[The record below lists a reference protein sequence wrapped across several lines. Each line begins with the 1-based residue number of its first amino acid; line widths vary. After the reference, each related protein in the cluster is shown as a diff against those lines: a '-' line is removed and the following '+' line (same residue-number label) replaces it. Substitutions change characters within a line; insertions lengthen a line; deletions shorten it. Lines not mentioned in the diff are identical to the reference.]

1 MPSIVARG
9 FRGRPPRTHV
19 CSGLTC
25 VRGGGGWNYAC
36 LLVDLRNREIVGHS
50 AGPRKD
56 ADLVKSALAALDF
69 PISDIEVFHTNR
81 GCEFGNAKID
91 DLLGAFGARRSLP
104 KKGCPYDNAVDEST
118 NKTPKAE
125 FVYRESFSSIRE
137 PKVKLSDYVH
147 WCNNFRMHST
157 LGYMSPVEFGKA
169 GLSP

>member
-1 MPSIVARG
+1 M
-9 FRGRPPRTHV
+9 
-19 CSGLTC
+19 
-25 VRGGGGWNYAC
+25 
-36 LLVDLRNREIVGHS
+36 
-50 AGPRKD
+50 
-56 ADLVKSALAALDF
+56 
-69 PISDIEVFHTNR
+69 FHTNR

-118 NKTPKAE
+118 NKIPKAE